1 MPHSGGGGSHS
12 GGSHSSSHSSSSHH
26 YSSSHGSSS
35 GSSRRTSSTPFPG
48 AKRFLYYKDRTPH
61 FIYAN
66 YDIRKRNVLSIVMGI
81 VIFSMFSI
89 PAVLALI
96 YGISQSVNI
105 PKKLTYF
112 EDRDKRPQYVIE
124 DELGVIE
131 DKKELKKSI
140 KAFYE
145 TTGVVPAVIT
155 VENSAWQDDYA
166 SMEQYAYDLYV
177 NTFHHDEVYLL
188 IVYSSEAKD
197 NGFDDWHYAFGSS
210 SRTMSTISLRSQ
222 SRALQILHK
231 TCVDTSPPF
240 VILAMAFVEIPAIC
254 RRSFLIN
261 FRSISS
267 FHNLR

>member
-12 GGSHSSSHSSSSHH
+12 GGSHRSSSHSSSRSH
-26 YSSSHGSSS
+26 YSSSRGGSS
-35 GSSRRTSSTPFPG
+35 GSYRRTSSTPFPG

-96 YGISQSVNI
+96 YGISQSVNV

-112 EDRDKRPQYVIE
+112 EDRDKSPQYVIE

-188 IVYSSEAKD
+188 IVYSSETKD
-197 NGFDDWHYAFGSS
+197 NGFDDWHYELMIGDDTEHIFTDK
-210 SRTMSTISLRSQ
+210 RTDDFNRT
-222 SRALQILHK
+222 LHK
-231 TCVDTSPPF
+231 R
-240 VILAMAFVEIPAIC
+240 LLE
-254 RRSFLIN
+254 RS
-261 FRSISS
+261 SY
-267 FHNLR
+267 